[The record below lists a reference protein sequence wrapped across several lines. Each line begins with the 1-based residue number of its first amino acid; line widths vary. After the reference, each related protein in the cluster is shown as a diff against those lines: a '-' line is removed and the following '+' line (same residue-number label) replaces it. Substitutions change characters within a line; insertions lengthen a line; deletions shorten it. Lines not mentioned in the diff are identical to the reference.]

1 MDRFDQYDIDPDY
14 GDDYGYGRDDRDDDR
29 DDYGDDYG
37 DDYVDGPGMQ
47 ATFDQQM
54 HSSIAD
60 ECGGLPVDMGNNMT
74 ELTRNI
80 NQLVTDPVDRFKSY
94 VGAISHKMTEDTI
107 FDVSIK
113 DRNAMCL
120 KANNLDKIKYLNPT
134 AYIVGYI
141 VTNGSKEIDKK
152 LLKKL
157 LKKSFTK
164 LNLLTDD
171 SVKPADVVRYA
182 RYWNKIGKDN

>member
-14 GDDYGYGRDDRDDDR
+14 GDDYGYGRDDRDDR
-29 DDYGDDYG
+29 DDYGDGQD
-37 DDYVDGPGMQ
+37 DGPDMQ

-80 NQLVTDPVDRFKSY
+80 NQLVTEPVDRFKSY
-94 VGAISHKMTEDTI
+94 VGAISYKMTEDNI

-141 VTNGSKEIDKK
+141 VTNGGKEID
-152 LLKKL
+152 KKL

>member
-1 MDRFDQYDIDPDY
+1 MDKFDQYDIDPDY
-14 GDDYGYGRDDRDDDR
+14 GYGRDDQ

-37 DDYVDGPGMQ
+37 DDGTEMQ
-47 ATFDQQM
+47 ATFDQQI
-54 HSSIAD
+54 HSSIEN
-60 ECGGLPVDMGNNMT
+60 ECGGLPVDMGNNIK

-80 NQLVTDPVDRFKSY
+80 NQLVTEPVDRFKSY
-94 VGAISHKMTEDTI
+94 VGAISHKMTEDNI

-134 AYIVGYI
+134 AYIIGYI
-141 VTNGSKEIDKK
+141 VTNGGKKID
-152 LLKKL
+152 KKL

-182 RYWNKIGKDN
+182 RYWEKIGKDN

>member
-1 MDRFDQYDIDPDY
+1 MDKFDQYDIDPDY
-14 GDDYGYGRDDRDDDR
+14 GRDDR

-37 DDYVDGPGMQ
+37 DDAPDMQ

-54 HSSIAD
+54 HSSITD
-60 ECGGLPVDMGNNMT
+60 ECGGLPIYMGDNMT
-74 ELTRNI
+74 ELTRNLY
-80 NQLVTDPVDRFKSY
+80 QLVSDPVNRFKSY
-94 VGAISHKMTEDTI
+94 VGAISYKMSEDNI

-134 AYIVGYI
+134 AYIIGYI
-141 VTNGSKEIDKK
+141 VTNGGKKID
-152 LLKKL
+152 KKL

-182 RYWNKIGKDN
+182 RYWEKIGEDD